1 MGPPLGYSVA
11 LCASP
16 LGLSA
21 GFSRRVG
28 LRFSPVVEDTM
39 VRAAAIVTVR
49 RGNDFICIHE
59 VGVAREFLGLA
70 PQAVPIGKNEEEKLS
85 RKKEKSKVMAKDD
98 NMAVDVGKG
107 APKVSRSA
115 RKRANRRQK
124 RLACADVLDDAW
136 ADRAGVLDVS
146 MPPMQPSPSDFKV
159 GDRVTFCGLVS
170 RPELSGA
177 TGTIH
182 SFDAVTGRVAVT
194 VTGLEAIKVRPFNLR
209 RSIFA

>member
-1 MGPPLGYSVA
+1 
-11 LCASP
+11 
-16 LGLSA
+16 
-21 GFSRRVG
+21 
-28 LRFSPVVEDTM
+28 M

-59 VGVAREFLGLA
+59 VGVARKFLGLA
-70 PQAVPIGKNEEEKLS
+70 PQAVPNGKNEEEKLS
-85 RKKEKSKVMAKDD
+85 RKKEKTKVKAKDD

-124 RLACADVLDDAW
+124 RLSCADVLDDEW
-136 ADRAGVLDVS
+136 ADHAVTSASGSQQHMDVS
-146 MPPMQPSPSDFKV
+146 KPPMQPSPSDFKV
-159 GDRVTFCGLVS
+159 GDRVTFSGLVS

-177 TGTIH
+177 TGTVH
-182 SFDAVTGRVAVT
+182 SFDAGTGRVAVT
-194 VTGLEAIKVRPFNLR
+194 VTGLEAIKVRPFSLR